1 MSEHKDLTGTDLHEC
16 KGAATAA
23 ANTLLQANGT
33 GGATFVDVL
42 STLKTRNKIAVT
54 TRIPDIS
61 TASSVFVAS
70 PMAGVI
76 ETVYVTLH
84 GAITTADSVVTAEI
98 NGAAL
103 TGLSITAAFSG
114 STGGS
119 TFSGSPSGG
128 NSVAAGQAIEIIT
141 DGGSSTAVA
150 ADVTIVINTA

>member
-1 MSEHKDLTGTDLHEC
+1 MAEHKDLTGADLHEC

-33 GGATFVDVL
+33 GGATFTDVL
-42 STLKTRNKIAVT
+42 STLKASNKIAVT

-61 TASSVFVAS
+61 TPSSVFVAS
-70 PMAGVI
+70 PMAGVV

-84 GAITTADSVVTAEI
+84 GAITVADSTVTAEL
-98 NGAAL
+98 NGVAM
-103 TGLSITAAFSG
+103 TGLSITITQAG

-119 TFSGSPSGG
+119 TFSGTPSGA
-128 NSVAAGQAIEIIT
+128 NSVAAGQAVEVIT
-141 DGGSSTAVA
+141 DGASTTAIA